1 MSDHLRENI
10 IFFKKTLDKI
20 KDKEDFYYLLYTA
33 LFILFQMASFSHNES
48 FISFVSK
55 IRNNADYKRYIIEE
69 INNEKIHYT
78 KKGLLMKFKA
88 VFID

>member
-1 MSDHLRENI
+1 
-10 IFFKKTLDKI
+10 
-20 KDKEDFYYLLYTA
+20 
-33 LFILFQMASFSHNES
+33 MASFSHNES